1 MNITYWKKTDK
12 NNNLLG
18 ILIKR
23 DAIYTCCVEI
33 NETYISN
40 FIMEEI
46 SYDTFVD
53 IAKETNSLALPEG
66 PIPHSLAL

>member
-12 NNNLLG
+12 NNNLLA

-23 DAIYTCCVEI
+23 GAIFTCCIEI
-33 NETYISN
+33 NENYTN
-40 FIMEEI
+40 EFIIEQI

-53 IAKETNSLALPEG
+53 IVKEANALSLPES